1 MTFLRCDL
9 LYQIIPHGSLPGVL
23 ITQDYIP
30 VESPRMKVFNSTVQ
44 IQPPLSEKAQP
55 PTYHTVQT
63 PLVERVGER
72 NVTLL
77 RDSQGRVEVI
87 LSAPPVT
94 SLVLS
99 GGGAKGIA
107 FSGVVQALEDARK
120 LQGIQLACGSSA
132 GAISAALLASGMG
145 AAAFDKLSDSIDLPS
160 LLNSQDTV
168 TAWMQDASTTLG
180 KRLRHLPSPVGSIAQ
195 SLMTLLPRLQTEAV
209 PLEEMIRHESRQSIL
224 AHIAQTPRETRP
236 VEVMNI
242 ADRLSGGGA
251 PTFGDL
257 EVLHRHIPAIKQLS
271 ITGTGVFDGRPQ
283 LVVFNASLTPEM
295 DIARAAHISGALP
308 VVFKSPLERG
318 HDFQASAEATVFK
331 DGGLL
336 LNTPAPGVV
345 QRAFPDSP
353 LNKSESLI
361 VTFEPGSTDAPARS
375 GRFFGGVVDCITGVP
390 HSAAGAFQDKRLEAF
405 ADQRVTLPLKTE
417 KGDFRG
423 LLTGTVNFTMRDEQK
438 QHLQAKA
445 RQAVEAHLER
455 RTQALEHHTFESLD
469 DAVLAMDDEMLASVQ
484 PALQQDPAA
493 AQVLMF
499 RKYAQQ
505 GLQALDSAIAEANQ
519 PQGPLVFTPKILS
532 ALRNLDAL
540 ARRPE
545 QIDWLGRRLNVA
557 SQRNFQQLL
566 QVAAGQVAGDALPR
580 SHVIGGAVV
589 EMKARDIAMK
599 AENFT
604 REVIYP
610 SLFRPGQ
617 PESNVELLHR
627 AAQDLAW
634 ANTPDEFNRVLD
646 TLSDHYKARNKPWDT
661 PSRSTTVEMARAWKL
676 QV

>member
-1 MTFLRCDL
+1 
-9 LYQIIPHGSLPGVL
+9 
-23 ITQDYIP
+23 
-30 VESPRMKVFNSTVQ
+30 MKVFNSIAQ
-44 IQPPLSEKAQP
+44 IQPPLSDKAHSATHHSEK
-55 PTYHTVQT
+55 T
-63 PLVERVGER
+63 PLVEGVGKR

-77 RDSQGRVEVI
+77 RDHQGRVEVI

-120 LQGIQLACGSSA
+120 LEGIQLACGSSA

-145 AAAFDKLSDSIDLPS
+145 AAAFDTLSDNIDLPS
-160 LLNSQDTV
+160 LLNSKDAV
-168 TAWMQDASTTLG
+168 TAWLQDASTTLG
-180 KRLRHLPSPVGSIAQ
+180 KLISYLPSPVGNISQ
-195 SLMTLLPRLQTEAV
+195 LLMTLLPRLQTEAF
-209 PLEEMIRHESRQSIL
+209 PLEEMIRNESRQSIL

-236 VEVMNI
+236 AELMNI
-242 ADRLSGGGA
+242 ADRLSAGGA

-257 EVLHRHIPAIKQLS
+257 EVLQRHIPAIKQLS
-271 ITGTGVFDGRPQ
+271 ITGTGLFDGRPQ
-283 LVVFNASLTPEM
+283 LVVFNASLTPDM
-295 DIARAAHISGALP
+295 DIARAAHISGSLP
-308 VVFKSPLERG
+308 VVFKSPVEQG
-318 HDFQASAEATVFK
+318 HGFQASTETTVFK

-336 LNTPAPGVV
+336 LNTPVPGVV
-345 QRAFPDSP
+345 QRAFADSP

-361 VTFEPGSTDAPARS
+361 VTFESNATDPSARS
-375 GRFFGGVVDCITGVP
+375 GSFFSSVANRITGVA

-405 ADQRVTLPLKTE
+405 AEQTVTLPLKTE

-423 LLTGTVNFTMRDEQK
+423 LLTGTVNFTMQDEQK

-455 RTQALEHHTFESLD
+455 RTLALEHHAFHSLD
-469 DAVLAMDDEMLASVQ
+469 EAVLAMDDEMLASVQ
-484 PALQQDPAA
+484 PMLQKDPAA
-493 AQVLMF
+493 ADVLMF
-499 RKYAQQ
+499 RESAR
-505 GLQALDSAIAEANQ
+505 QALHTLDGAIIEANTSQ
-519 PQGPLVFTPKILS
+519 DTLVFTPKISS

-545 QIDWLGRRLNVA
+545 HIDWLGRRLNVE

-566 QVAAGQVAGDALPR
+566 QVAARQFAGDASPM
-580 SHVIGGAVV
+580 SSVIGSAVA
-589 EMKARDIAMK
+589 EMHVRDIAMK

-634 ANTPDEFNRVLD
+634 ARTPSEFNRVLD
-646 TLSDHYKARNKPWDT
+646 TLGEHYQARNKPWDK
-661 PSRSTTVEMARAWKL
+661 PHRSTTVDMARAWRL

>member
-1 MTFLRCDL
+1 
-9 LYQIIPHGSLPGVL
+9 
-23 ITQDYIP
+23 
-30 VESPRMKVFNSTVQ
+30 MKVFNSIAQ
-44 IQPPLSEKAQP
+44 IQPPLSDKAHSATHHSEK
-55 PTYHTVQT
+55 T
-63 PLVERVGER
+63 PLVEGVGKR

-77 RDSQGRVEVI
+77 RDHQGRVEVI

-145 AAAFDKLSDSIDLPS
+145 AAAFDTLSDNIDLPS
-160 LLNSQDTV
+160 LLNSKDAV
-168 TAWMQDASTTLG
+168 TAWLQDASTTLG
-180 KRLRHLPSPVGSIAQ
+180 KLISYLPSPVGNISQ
-195 SLMTLLPRLQTEAV
+195 LLMTLLPRLQTEAF
-209 PLEEMIRHESRQSIL
+209 PLEEMIRNESRQSIL

-236 VEVMNI
+236 AEVMNI
-242 ADRLSGGGA
+242 ADRLSAGGA

-257 EVLHRHIPAIKQLS
+257 EVLQRHIPAIKQLS
-271 ITGTGVFDGRPQ
+271 ITGTGLFDGRPQ
-283 LVVFNASLTPEM
+283 LVVFNASLTPDM
-295 DIARAAHISGALP
+295 DIARAAHISGSLP
-308 VVFKSPLERG
+308 VVFKSPVEQG
-318 HDFQASAEATVFK
+318 HGFQASTETTVFK

-336 LNTPAPGVV
+336 LNTPVPGVV
-345 QRAFPDSP
+345 QRAFADSP

-361 VTFEPGSTDAPARS
+361 VTFESNATDPSARS
-375 GRFFGGVVDCITGVP
+375 GSFFSGVANRITGVA

-405 ADQRVTLPLKTE
+405 AEQTVTLPLKTE

-423 LLTGTVNFTMRDEQK
+423 LLTGTVNFTMQDEQK

-455 RTQALEHHTFESLD
+455 RTLALEHHAFHSLD
-469 DAVLAMDDEMLASVQ
+469 EAVLAMDDEMLASVQ
-484 PALQQDPAA
+484 PTLQKDPAA
-493 AQVLMF
+493 ADVLMF
-499 RKYAQQ
+499 RESAR
-505 GLQALDSAIAEANQ
+505 QALHTLDGAIIEANTSQ
-519 PQGPLVFTPKILS
+519 DMLVFTPKISS

-545 QIDWLGRRLNVA
+545 HIDWLGRRLNVE

-566 QVAAGQVAGDALPR
+566 QVAARQFARDALPM
-580 SHVIGGAVV
+580 SSVIGSAVA
-589 EMKARDIAMK
+589 EMHVRDIAMK

-634 ANTPDEFNRVLD
+634 ARTPSEFNRVLD
-646 TLSDHYKARNKPWDT
+646 TLAEHYQARNKPWDK
-661 PSRSTTVEMARAWKL
+661 PHRSTTVDMARAWRL